1 MRCSVENTQVKTYG
15 KQLPQCLGGRG
26 VLYFPPPPSRIRS
39 HWQSLSI
46 IIVVVPVTCCVGKNK
61 KSLSFRVLRRFSVA
75 QLVKAFDTH
84 QEVVTKRSLKVT
96 TNPVTKNTTAA
107 VPAADDG
114 CGKDEDDRLFPT
126 GPNALRLFIPNIDIC
141 GGSAAAAK
149 RTRGEAGGRD
159 DESARSPN
167 SDDCRKRS
175 NVN

>member
-1 MRCSVENTQVKTYG
+1 M
-15 KQLPQCLGGRG
+15 
-26 VLYFPPPPSRIRS
+26 
-39 HWQSLSI
+39 
-46 IIVVVPVTCCVGKNK
+46 
-61 KSLSFRVLRRFSVA
+61 A

-96 TNPVTKNTTAA
+96 MNPVAKHKTTTAA
-107 VPAADDG
+107 LPDAFDD
-114 CGKDEDDRLFPT
+114 KDNSLTNAEFPT

-141 GGSAAAAK
+141 GGSAAAAAAVAAAK

-175 NVN
+175 NVNDDCGGGGGADN